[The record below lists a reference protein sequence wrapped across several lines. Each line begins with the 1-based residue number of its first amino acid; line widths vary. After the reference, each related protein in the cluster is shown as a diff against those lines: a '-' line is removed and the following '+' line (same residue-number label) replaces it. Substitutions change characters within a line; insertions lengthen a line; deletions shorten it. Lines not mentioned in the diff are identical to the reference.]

1 MGIKNKYMK
10 TFSPAEKAGDP
21 TATRI
26 VLIEDDETIRNGY
39 AYLLNNQAEF
49 RVVSSYSSAES
60 ACKHIAQDAP
70 DVILLD
76 ISLSGISGID
86 AIGELRQKSPH
97 SYIIMLTV
105 YEDPDMIFRALT
117 QGASGYLTKNSP
129 TQKTIEAIREVMRG
143 GGPMSPNVARL
154 VISSFQKNKDTPL
167 SRRETEILEHI
178 ANGKSGTRVASEL
191 FIDAETVKSHIKN
204 IYAKLNVNSKADAI
218 KAAKEK
224 KFI

>member
-1 MGIKNKYMK
+1 MPIC
-10 TFSPAEKAGDP
+10 SI
-21 TATRI
+21 TRP
-26 VLIEDDETIRNGY
+26 
-39 AYLLNNQAEF
+39 
-49 RVVSSYSSAES
+49 SSGWSAAIPRRKS

-76 ISLSGISGID
+76 ISLSGS
-86 AIGELRQKSPH
+86 AASTPSASSAQKSPH

-154 VISSFQKNKDTPL
+154 VISSFQ
-167 SRRETEILEHI
+167 
-178 ANGKSGTRVASEL
+178 
-191 FIDAETVKSHIKN
+191 
-204 IYAKLNVNSKADAI
+204 
-218 KAAKEK
+218 EK
-224 KFI
+224 